1 VEVWIQFG
9 RGPLFAA
16 SFAIM
21 VLGLARILALSGIG
35 VVEAYKKSWDRI
47 LPWRDVARQS
57 IGWML
62 PLGRLW
68 RCRPVYST
76 ISFLF
81 HIGLLLV
88 PLFAAAHVQLWR
100 RSVGFA
106 WRAIPGSL
114 ADVLTILTLVA
125 GVGLIL
131 GRVGSSAA
139 RGLSRAQDYF
149 WPILLLI
156 PFATGYACV
165 HAALSAKTYQEL
177 MLLHVYAADLIMLL
191 IPFTKIAHCVL
202 APISQIVTAVA
213 WKFPPGA
220 GDKVAATLGY
230 ADRPTWMP
238 KSRLE
243 QPTSPLAP
251 AVASTTQP
259 QVEAVAAK
267 QE

>member
-243 QPTSPLAP
+243 QSTSPLAP